1 MSFARVRALVV
12 VGVLFVAA
20 AIFVVLA
27 LVRDTQADPQPDAG
41 CPQGSVVANVR
52 LPERPEDV
60 KVKVYNGTTQP
71 GLAEKVGEDFGHRGF
86 TVDKKKSDSPKA
98 VDDVVVLRYGPKAV
112 GAAWLIRAYF
122 LNELTDS
129 DIQYD
134 PKRTNDV
141 VDVIIGKKF
150 QQLATPTEVK
160 QALVEMGNP
169 ITPPGAC
176 PADAA

>member
-27 LVRDTQADPQPDAG
+27 LVRDTQADPKPAAG
-41 CPQGSVVANVR
+41 CPKGAVVANTR
-52 LPERPEDV
+52 LPEEPKDV
-60 KVKVYNGTTQP
+60 KIKVFNGTTQP
-71 GLAEKVGEDFGHRGF
+71 GLAEKVGEDFAHRGF

-98 VDDVVVLRYGPKAV
+98 VEDVVVLRYGPKAV
-112 GAAWLIRAYF
+112 GAAWLLRAYF
-122 LNELTDS
+122 LNELDDS

-134 PKRTNDV
+134 AKRTNDV
-141 VDVIIGKKF
+141 VDVLVGKKF
-150 QQLATPTEVK
+150 QQLATETEVK
-160 QALVEMGNP
+160 QSLTQLGNP
-169 ITPPGAC
+169 STPPGAC